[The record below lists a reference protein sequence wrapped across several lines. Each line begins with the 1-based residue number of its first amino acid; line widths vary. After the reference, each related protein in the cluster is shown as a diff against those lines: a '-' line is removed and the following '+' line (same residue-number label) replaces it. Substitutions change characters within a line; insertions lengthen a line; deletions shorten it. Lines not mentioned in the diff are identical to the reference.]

1 MKSNLSDIIYLAQ
14 NSKTSSPSAR
24 LPDGGILFVH
34 HPSDAELGNLYEL
47 SMTEISPE
55 VAPLELVHAVY
66 KHNPDTFWGVYY
78 AKSEALEDVPR
89 FIGYYAFLHLNE
101 AGNKALES
109 GAFDAL
115 HPDFDQLAKAGE
127 RPTVIYVWAI
137 VAKKVARLATPL
149 IAKALGKERYG
160 GVPIY
165 AKAGTLGGLSTIRGY
180 GFVGA
185 RPSEIGLGDLFRLDP
200 EVSEAASARIEKEGV
215 KWN

>member
-34 HPSDAELGNLYEL
+34 HPSDAEIGNLYEL

-55 VAPLELVHAVY
+55 VAPLELVQRVY
-66 KHNPDTFWGVYY
+66 KHNPDSFWGVYY
-78 AKSEALEDVPR
+78 AKSEALEDEPR
-89 FIGYYAFLHLNE
+89 FIGYYGFLHLNE
-101 AGNKALES
+101 AGNKALEDGS
-109 GAFDAL
+109 FDAL
-115 HPDFDQLAKAGE
+115 HPGFDQLSKAGE
-127 RPTVIYVWAI
+127 RPVVIYVWAI

-149 IAKALGKERYG
+149 IAKALGKDRYG

-200 EVSEAASARIEKEGV
+200 EVSEAVTAKIEKESV